1 MLGETQVVH
10 NLPKEIQDF
19 KNTERR
25 IVANCRIL
33 ILSSQLFVLTL
44 IYDSSVSKFVI
55 HEPFPIYNLTLLQFV
70 IHYLR

>member
-25 IVANCRIL
+25 IVANPRN
-33 ILSSQLFVLTL
+33 FNP
-44 IYDSSVSKFVI
+44 F
-55 HEPFPIYNLTLLQFV
+55 FPIVCPYLNL
-70 IHYLR
+70 

>member
-44 IYDSSVSKFVI
+44 IYDSSVQICNS
-55 HEPFPIYNLTLLQFV
+55 
-70 IHYLR
+70 